1 MGPTSQKLRRS
12 VPYMGRTRPEGAPTR
27 NQFFKITS
35 HLRNGHQARRGVSSC
50 KAECNAL
57 SNTHFKQHGE
67 GRGGRVRACSPS
79 GPRAVCARACS
90 PAGAGPCARM
100 RALRRAQGRVRA
112 CMLSS
117 GRLLA
122 LWWALGRVRAC
133 VLSGGRRATCAH
145 ACSPAGPGPCA
156 RVHALRREQGK
167 LCAKASKGG
176 EKQQGKRGACSL
188 HVSEQGTAAG
198 PRANWT
204 YRHASGK
211 GQNSSPGGRRLGQQ
225 H

>member
-67 GRGGRVRACSPS
+67 GRGGRVRACVLS
-79 GPRAVCARACS
+79 V
-90 PAGAGPCARM
+90 GA
-100 RALRRAQGRVRA
+100 Q
-112 CMLSS
+112 
-117 GRLLA
+117 
-122 LWWALGRVRAC
+122 GRVRAC
-133 VLSGGRRATCAH
+133 VLSGGRRAACAHACSPAGACVLSSGRRAACAHACSPAGACLLSGGRWAVCTH

>member
-79 GPRAVCARACS
+79 GAGPCARMRALRQAHACS
-90 PAGAGPCARM
+90 PAGAGPPARM

-112 CMLSS
+112 CMLFGGSRENCVQNHPREGRSNRGS
-117 GRLLA
+117 GE
-122 LWWALGRVRAC
+122 RARSTS
-133 VLSGGRRATCAH
+133 VSRAQRRAQGQTGQGGGDWASSTDV
-145 ACSPAGPGPCA
+145 ARSREGPPQTH
-156 RVHALRREQGK
+156 R
-167 LCAKASKGG
+167 
-176 EKQQGKRGACSL
+176 
-188 HVSEQGTAAG
+188 TAAQHLKRTL
-198 PRANWT
+198 PAN
-204 YRHASGK
+204 GK
-211 GQNSSPGGRRLGQQ
+211 HGYWDQ
-225 H
+225 